1 MSFCA
6 VFNPF
11 TVVKVSFWGLKKLI
25 SLKIGIVLS
34 VIIDKHSFESF
45 MCQQLYGQNEL
56 QLASPYRPRV
66 VSPFLLQDIQHSLP
80 TMSVQFSSRRYV
92 CATNR
97 LSENSPTLFLK
108 QFQFLSDRDDGPFS
122 PFQRRQSS
130 SFSFYAS
137 LLQAIDGM
145 LPQ

>member
-1 MSFCA
+1 MVRMNTSWRPHTA
-6 VFNPF
+6 LV
-11 TVVKVSFWGLKKLI
+11 T
-25 SLKIGIVLS
+25 SLHFSCRIA
-34 VIIDKHSFESF
+34 
-45 MCQQLYGQNEL
+45 LYGQNEH

-108 QFQFLSDRDDGPFS
+108 QFQFLPDRDDGHFS

-145 LPQ
+145 LPTVTLKVTEEVGKIYSDSAADGFST